1 MGIHSFSDSASLTFV
16 VSMSLSLIMVV
27 LDVHCH
33 FWRIF
38 NSSFDISHA
47 LSKLHFIAHKLS
59 GISAASITQINYE
72 T

>member
-1 MGIHSFSDSASLTFV
+1 MGIDSFSGGASLTFF

-33 FWRIF
+33 GRRIF
-38 NSSFDISHA
+38 DGSMDISHA
-47 LSKLHFIAHKLS
+47 LFKLHFIAHKS
-59 GISAASITQINYE
+59 RGISATSIAQINNE